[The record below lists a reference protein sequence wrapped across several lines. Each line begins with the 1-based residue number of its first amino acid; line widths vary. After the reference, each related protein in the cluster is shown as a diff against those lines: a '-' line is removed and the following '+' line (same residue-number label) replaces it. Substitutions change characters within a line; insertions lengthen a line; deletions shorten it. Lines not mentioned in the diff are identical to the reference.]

1 MSAIAIV
8 SRNVNVLLFP
18 SLLYFVL
25 LIVLQ
30 KGSKMKHHMISF
42 PFVERKSAR
51 KQKALNSNANG
62 REETEQ
68 EFRKRKEEN

>member
-18 SLLYFVL
+18 SLLYFV

-68 EFRKRKEEN
+68 EFGKRKEEN